1 MILSLITSSL
11 IQPQVN
17 NKKKNDMLDKLKEV
31 SKKVKQAKLKS
42 VKDSITMS
50 EALKEVFKEN

>member
-1 MILSLITSSL
+1 
-11 IQPQVN
+11 
-17 NKKKNDMLDKLKEV
+17 MLDKLKEL

-50 EALKEVFKEN
+50 EALKQVFKEN

>member
-1 MILSLITSSL
+1 
-11 IQPQVN
+11 
-17 NKKKNDMLDKLKEV
+17 MLDELKEV

-50 EALKEVFKEN
+50 EALTQVFKEN

>member
-1 MILSLITSSL
+1 
-11 IQPQVN
+11 
-17 NKKKNDMLDKLKEV
+17 MLDKLKEI

-50 EALKEVFKEN
+50 EALKQVFKEN